1 MSKIKCFK
9 CDGKG
14 EIIRIDPLLAVVSF
28 GLTALMDAGDP
39 DPCNACDGTGYLEN
53 SDE

>member
-14 EIIRIDPLLAVVSF
+14 YTVNVDWFAGIFTLGLSVLIDKEENREKC
-28 GLTALMDAGDP
+28 D
-39 DPCNACDGTGYLEN
+39 ACDGKGYLEN
-53 SDE
+53 

>member
-14 EIIRIDPLLAVVSF
+14 EIIHIDPLTAVFSF
-28 GLTALMDAGDP
+28 GITALIDAGDP
-39 DPCNACDGTGYLEN
+39 DTCSACDGLGYLEN